1 MKLIKTPKDHAAALE
16 RLEELM
22 LADPAAPGS
31 PGDEE
36 LELLAFLVED
46 YEKRAVRIP
55 AATPAE
61 AIRFRMEQAELK
73 QRDLVP
79 FIGSKARVS
88 EVLSGKRG
96 LTLAM
101 VRKLHEGLGIP
112 LKWPS
117 ARAATASRGWNR
129 ARSGKSPSGNPP
141 RRRRDGA
148 PRRISRDRTHP
159 PLRPHR

>member
-1 MKLIKTPKDHAAALE
+1 MKLIKTPKDHAVALE

-88 EVLSGKRG
+88 EVLSGK
-96 LTLAM
+96 
-101 VRKLHEGLGIP
+101 
-112 LKWPS
+112 
-117 ARAATASRGWNR
+117 
-129 ARSGKSPSGNPP
+129 SPSGNPP
-141 RRRRDGA
+141 RRRRDVA